1 MSEGIFIFNNCL
13 KNFSIDTIRN
23 CTQERVK
30 NTIGEMLITFSN
42 LLLKTEIMSGILS
55 MKIIK
60 KYAAD
65 MTVELFSETGLYIDI
80 RSG

>member
-30 NTIGEMLITFSN
+30 NTIGEMLITFFGFIVEDRN
-42 LLLKTEIMSGILS
+42 NVWNF
-55 MKIIK
+55 
-60 KYAAD
+60 KY
-65 MTVELFSETGLYIDI
+65 ENY
-80 RSG
+80 